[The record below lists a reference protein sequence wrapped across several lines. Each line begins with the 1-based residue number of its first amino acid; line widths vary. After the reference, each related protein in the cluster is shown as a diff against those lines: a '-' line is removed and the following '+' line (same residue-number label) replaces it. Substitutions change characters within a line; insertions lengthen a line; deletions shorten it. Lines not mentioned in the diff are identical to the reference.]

1 MKFVINDCYG
11 GYSFSTDFLLKYGK
25 EIGSLERNDPKLV
38 AAVEE
43 FGLINASNTYSRLC
57 IKEIPDDATDYSIEE
72 YDGAESI
79 VYVKDGKLHWV

>member
-11 GYSFSTDFLLKYGK
+11 GYTYSKDFLNKYGK

-43 FGLINASNTYSRLC
+43 FGLRNASGIYPRFALKKFLTMLLTTPSRSMTER
-57 IKEIPDDATDYSIEE
+57 KA
-72 YDGAESI
+72 
-79 VYVKDGKLHWV
+79 